1 MDSMKAP
8 LESREQQVLV
18 AWLIRE
24 GYFVYSIPNHQG
36 MKKHEGA
43 VPGIPDLQIALD
55 GGKVL
60 WIEMKR
66 RKGGVLSPAQIKV
79 HAMLRALGHTV
90 ILALGAKDAREQ
102 ILEAIT

>member
-1 MDSMKAP
+1 MKAP

-18 AWLIRE
+18 NWLIKE
-24 GYFVYSIPNHQG
+24 GYFVYAIPNHLD

-43 VPGIPDLQIALD
+43 VPGIPDLQIVLE

-60 WIEMKR
+60 WVEMKR
-66 RKGGVLSPAQIKV
+66 RKGGAVSPAQKKI
-79 HAMLRALGHTV
+79 HALLRSKGHTV

-102 ILEAIT
+102 ILEALDD